1 MTTNIKRTFFIG
13 DEWLYY
19 KIYCGPKTAD
29 VILSEVIKR
38 VTEELVEQKQID
50 KWFFIRYSDP
60 KNHIRVRFHL
70 CSEDSIVAIT
80 TLLNKALKEYIE
92 ADLVWKVMTDSYQ
105 REIERY
111 GTNTILQ
118 AEELFCNDS
127 VLTAGIVSMID
138 GDEGE
143 IVRWAVGLRSV
154 DEFINDFG
162 YSIDEKF
169 ELLTMMKDSFA
180 REYHMD
186 KSLKMQ
192 LGDKYR
198 KETGFISDV
207 LDPANDEQS
216 EFKPIY
222 DLIKIRSEQNKVAI
236 SEILDLKVNNQL
248 EKPLNDYMWSYLHML
263 NNRLFK
269 SKQRTHELVMY
280 YYLHQYY
287 RSKLARMGR
296 KFK

>member
-1 MTTNIKRTFFIG
+1 MLKRSFFIG

-29 VILSEVIKR
+29 VILTEVINPVVKEL
-38 VTEELVEQKQID
+38 TEQNQIE
-50 KWFFIRYSDP
+50 KWFFIRYADP
-60 KNHIRVRFHL
+60 KPHLRVRFKL
-70 CSEDSIVAIT
+70 TSPNSIVSVT
-80 TLLNKALKEYIE
+80 TMLNQLLQQYIDT
-92 ADLVWKVMTDSYQ
+92 DLVWKIMTDTYQ

-111 GTNTILQ
+111 GTNTILF
-118 AEELFCNDS
+118 AEDLFCNDS
-127 VLTAGIVSMID
+127 ILTAGIVSLID

-143 IVRWAVGLRSV
+143 KVRWAVGLRSI

-162 YSIDEKF
+162 YSLDEKF
-169 ELLTMMKDSFA
+169 VLLTIMKDSFA
-180 REYHMD
+180 KEYNMG
-186 KSLKMQ
+186 KALKMQ
-192 LGDKYR
+192 LGNKYR
-198 KETGFISDV
+198 KETGFIAEV
-207 LDPANDEQS
+207 LDPSSYEQS

-222 DLIKIRSEQNKVAI
+222 DLIKFRSDQNKPAI
-236 SEILDLKVNNQL
+236 NGILNLKKNNLL
-248 EKPLNDYMWSYLHML
+248 EQPLNDYMWSYLHMI

>member
-1 MTTNIKRTFFIG
+1 MNVKRTFFIG

-29 VILSEVIKR
+29 VVLSEVIKP
-38 VTEELVEQKQID
+38 VSEKLQEEQQID
-50 KWFFIRYSDP
+50 KWFFIRYHDP

-70 CSEDSIVAIT
+70 CDENSIVAVS
-80 TLLNKALKEYIE
+80 TLLNRALQEYIE
-92 ADLVWKVMTDSYQ
+92 ANLVWKVMCDTYQ

-111 GTNTILQ
+111 GTNTIELT
-118 AEELFCNDS
+118 ENLFCNDS
-127 VLTAGIVSMID
+127 VLTAGIVSLID

-143 IVRWAVGLRSV
+143 IVRWAVGLRSI

-162 YSIDEKF
+162 YSEDEKF
-169 ELLTMMKDSFA
+169 ELLTIMKESFEK
-180 REYHMD
+180 EYRID
-186 KSLKMQ
+186 KSLKKQ
-192 LGDKYR
+192 LSDKYR
-198 KETGFISDV
+198 KETAFIAEV
-207 LDPANDEQS
+207 LNPNNDEQS

-222 DLIKIRSEQNKVAI
+222 DLIKNRSKQNHVVVGKLL
-236 SEILDLKVNNQL
+236 ELNNNNELK
-248 EKPLNDYMWSYLHML
+248 KPLNDLMWSYLHML

-280 YYLHQYY
+280 YYIHQFY
-287 RSKLARMGR
+287 RSKLARTGR